1 VNDLLVPINEKRKN
15 LCLSCGETIHQSRR
29 KYCSVNCRQRL
40 RNKLDMR
47 TGLVQALN
55 AHYATFYFS
64 ELAIMMDMIPY
75 SSQLIYGFSFPRTR
89 GKTPADDFSRMADHL
104 GEIWWAEQRRTNKK
118 YLASKLLLDRATLNT
133 GSVFCVKPYEVRMP
147 SIQKKSLQH
156 LNLDSGQLNRGNPQQ
171 VIRDAYRQ
179 QVKIHHPDLGGDADM
194 FRKIQAAYESLNLW
208 AKNPTFVKR
217 RGFPDKWFYDGNTN
231 KWLQPLKI

>member
-1 VNDLLVPINEKRKN
+1 MNDLVAIKEKRKN
-15 LCLSCGETIHQSRR
+15 RCLACGETIQRGRR
-29 KYCSVNCRQRL
+29 KYCSTDCRQRL
-40 RNKLDMR
+40 RNKLDLR

-55 AHYATFYFS
+55 AQYATFYFS
-64 ELAIMMDMIPY
+64 ELLIIMDMIPFSSREIY
-75 SSQLIYGFSFPRTR
+75 SFSFPRSR
-89 GKTPADDFSRMADHL
+89 GKKPADDFSRMADHL

-118 YLASKLLLDRATLNT
+118 YLASKFLLERAVRNT
-133 GSVFCVKPYEVRMP
+133 SSVSCVKPYEVRTP

-156 LNLDSGQLNRGNPQQ
+156 LNLDSGQLNRGDPQQ
-171 VIRDAYRQ
+171 VIRNAYRR

-194 FRKIQAAYESLNLW
+194 FRKIQTAYESLTLW

-231 KWLQPLKI
+231 KWLQPISL

>member
-1 VNDLLVPINEKRKN
+1 MNDLIFIKEKRKN
-15 LCLSCGETIHQSRR
+15 LCLSCGKTIQQGRR
-29 KYCSVNCRQRL
+29 KYCSVDCRQRL
-40 RNKLDMR
+40 RNKLDLR

-55 AHYATFYFS
+55 TQYATFYFS

-75 SSQLIYGFSFPRTR
+75 RSRQIYSFSFPRTR

-118 YLASKLLLDRATLNT
+118 YLASKFLLERAIQNT
-133 GSVFCVKPYEVRMP
+133 GSVLYVKPYEVRMP

-156 LNLDSGQLNRGNPQQ
+156 LKLNSGQLNRGDPQR
-171 VIRDAYRQ
+171 VIRDAYRRQ
-179 QVKIHHPDLGGDADM
+179 AKIYHPDLGGDADM
-194 FRKIQAAYESLNLW
+194 FRKIQAAYDSLCLW
-208 AKNPTFVKR
+208 AKKPTFVKR

-231 KWLQPLKI
+231 KWLQPISI